1 MKTLFHIQADEQ
13 PGEAKTLL
21 LEVGT
26 DYCSYAFLS
35 KANDSITGLKYV
47 SVDEFEMEADL
58 RSIFDEI
65 KDQSFTEVLVCSA
78 FPWALLTPLK
88 HAQHSDALLE
98 VIYDQPAQQH
108 FSDAINEWQ
117 MVNAHSMPAAVF
129 ELIQN
134 QFPAARFLHA
144 YTPAIKAYNGF
155 AAENQ
160 ISVHFTT
167 QHFRVLVKKGAQ
179 VQLAQTYAYKTP
191 LDVIY
196 YLLKICSEGQ
206 LDQSDVHLLLSGLV
220 EEASALYKEL
230 HHYFLHIHFAPA
242 PAVSLPQNEYPQHF
256 FTSTYNLAACVS

>member
-1 MKTLFHIQADEQ
+1 MKTLFHIQADVQ

-21 LEVGT
+21 MEVGA
-26 DYCSYAFLS
+26 DYYSYAFLN
-35 KANDSITGLKYV
+35 KADGSIAGLKYF
-47 SVDEFEMEADL
+47 SVDEFEVEAEVQA
-58 RSIFDEI
+58 IINEI
-65 KDQSFTEVLVCSA
+65 KDHNFTEVLVCSA

-88 HAQHSDALLE
+88 HAQHSESLLE

-108 FSDAINEWQ
+108 FSDVISEWQ
-117 MVNAHSMPAAVF
+117 MVNAYSMPAAVF
-129 ELIQN
+129 ELIKK
-134 QFPAARFLHA
+134 QFPAARFIHA
-144 YTPAIKAYNGF
+144 YTPAIKASNGF

-167 QHFRVLVKKGAQ
+167 QNFRVLVKKGAQ
-179 VQLAQTYAYKTP
+179 VQLVQTYAYKTP

-196 YLLKICSEGQ
+196 YLLKICSEWQ

-230 HHYFLHIHFAPA
+230 HHYFLHIDFAPA
-242 PAVSLPQNEYPQHF
+242 PPVSLPQHEYPQHF